1 MYKHIAT
8 YTEKLIENSEQKV
21 HVIWLALHTK
31 CMMLKKCFW
40 SYTEVSVLKKRFL
53 NHINNI
59 PYHRG
64 TKLIHHAMS
73 LHPLCIPSMSI
84 ISKMMINGI
93 TEEQQKTNID
103 DKNVI
108 SLSSK

>member
-1 MYKHIAT
+1 
-8 YTEKLIENSEQKV
+8 
-21 HVIWLALHTK
+21 
-31 CMMLKKCFW
+31 MMLKKCFW
-40 SYTEVSVLKKRFL
+40 SYTEVSVLKKLFL

-73 LHPLCIPSMSI
+73 LHPLCIPSISI
-84 ISKMMINGI
+84 VIKLMINNI
-93 TEEQQKTNID
+93 AEKQQKTNIG

-108 SLSSK
+108 SLSSKYTVNM